1 MGHVLMSQCTQ
12 TPQSTSKKHHPE
24 VGAQSQGSHLLWMHL
39 HATSDDTTIPGALT
53 QYTYRVSLIIQTLK
67 GVTGNRNWTAH
78 IWIEVERFVLLRFW
92 CSSGFFFFKSMKK
105 VKKLL
110 RKRNFMGIAEPLSE
124 KLCLFQVFFQ

>member
-1 MGHVLMSQCTQ
+1 MGHVTMYA
-12 TPQSTSKKHHPE
+12 QSPSKKHHPE
-24 VGAQSQGSHLLWMHL
+24 VGAQSQGSHLLRMHL
-39 HATSDDTTIPGALT
+39 HATSDDAPIPGALT

-78 IWIEVERFVLLRFW
+78 IWIEVQRFVLLRFW
-92 CSSGFFFFKSMKK
+92 CSSGFFFFFKSMKK
-105 VKKLL
+105 VNKLL